1 MRFISALVT
10 LLLLAFA
17 GAALWGLG
25 VRGGAG
31 SLDLAAEPGPLTGR
45 ALAGLVGDG
54 ATCRARL
61 EQAGV
66 AFAAAPGRAEGRCG
80 PRDPVRPTATGALT
94 LALNPAGVAPSCPVV
109 AGVALW
115 EWHVLQPAAR
125 RHLGTR
131 VAAIEHYGS
140 YSCRRVNG
148 RADGAWSEH
157 ATANALDVAGFRLAD
172 GRRISVASDW
182 DGDDD
187 ASRFLREARDGA
199 CGLFATVLS
208 PEYNA
213 AHRDHFHLD
222 QAERGAAG
230 WRACR

>member
-1 MRFISALVT
+1 MRFISV
-10 LLLLAFA
+10 LLTSLLILLGGLAVW
-17 GAALWGLG
+17 GAA
-25 VRGGAG
+25 VRGGVGA
-31 SLDLAAEPGPLTGR
+31 LDLAAEPGPLTGR

-54 ATCRARL
+54 DTCRARL
-61 EQAGV
+61 ERAGV
-66 AFAAAPGRAEGRCG
+66 AFAAAPGRVAGQCG
-80 PRDPVRPTATGALT
+80 PRDPVRPAATGAFT
-94 LALNPAGVAPSCPVV
+94 LALRPAGVAPSCPVV

-125 RHLGTR
+125 RHFGTR
-131 VAAIEHYGS
+131 VAAIEHLGS

-172 GRRISVASDW
+172 GRRISVAGDW
-182 DGDDD
+182 VGDDA
-187 ASRFLREARDGA
+187 ASRFLHDARDGA

-222 QAERGAAG
+222 QADRGAAG